1 MDITDIYL
9 SRIVSA
15 EKLFKDISKA
25 LDNADIKGISSL
37 SEFLGSIT
45 QQTNFRVFISNE
57 QMEQTPADEALECIK
72 SAVDGNE
79 NISAEFLTDEFVNI
93 VDENDRLTSE
103 CIPRSVVHRNGKLHP
118 TVHIWFIRRRDMG
131 VHVLLQKRSHEKDIC
146 PDCYDVSTAGHVTQ
160 GDEFKKTALK
170 EIHEELGIDVPSNKL
185 IFLGMRHSHYEF
197 GEIHDN
203 ELVAVYIYKGDHI
216 HHKEL
221 TLQESEV
228 SEVCWA
234 EIDELISLMKH
245 EHIDSCFAMEEL
257 DMIKKACF

>member
-15 EKLFKDISKA
+15 DRLYKDISRA
-25 LDNADIKGISSL
+25 LGNETVADITSL
-37 SEFLGSIT
+37 ADFLGSVAEK
-45 QQTNFRVFISNE
+45 TNYRVFISNE
-57 QMEQTPADEALECIK
+57 ENCDTPADEALDCIRT
-72 SAVDGNE
+72 AVE
-79 NISAEFLTDEFVNI
+79 NNDNINAEFITDEFVNI

-103 CIPRSVVHRNGKLHP
+103 TMPRSVVHRNGMLHP

>member
-1 MDITDIYL
+1 MDIYL
-9 SRIVSA
+9 SKIASD
-15 EKLFKDISKA
+15 EKLYKNISQA
-25 LDNADIKGISSL
+25 
-37 SEFLGSIT
+37 LGSLDIT
-45 QQTNFRVFISNE
+45 NSTSLTDFLSNISEKVSFRVFISNE
-57 QMEQTPADEALECIK
+57 QTENTPADEALECIK
-72 SAVDGNE
+72 TAADKND
-79 NISAEFLTDEFVNI
+79 NISAEYIIDEFLNI

-103 CIPRSVVHRNGKLHP
+103 CMPRSVVHRNGMLHP

-185 IFLGMRHSHYEF
+185 IFLGMRHNHYEC
-197 GEIHDN
+197 GEIQDN